1 MTMTSHQPHRGS
13 GVELDHALRSFKKCM
28 FGCALVFALIA
39 LIAGALGF
47 ADISHPTVVV
57 AKILFFISVV
67 MFALLMTF
75 GIIIRKDSNRR

>member
-1 MTMTSHQPHRGS
+1 MIAHPPDRRS
-13 GVELDHALRSFKKCM
+13 GIEWDHAIRSFKKCM

-67 MFALLMTF
+67 MFALLLTF
-75 GIIIRKDSNRR
+75 GVIIRKDSNRR